1 MRVLRL
7 AFLILG
13 PAIFIALPTSF
24 FEGGHSL
31 CLVKNL
37 SGFECP
43 GCGLT
48 RACSALIHGDVVAAI
63 QFNGLIVVIAPLL
76 CYVLVRELFAALS
89 GLLGSSQGREYRG
102 VHQQD
107 SNFL

>member
-7 AFLILG
+7 AFLILV
-13 PAIFIALPTSF
+13 PAIFIVLPTSF

-37 SGFECP
+37 FGFECP

-48 RACSALIHGDVVAAI
+48 RACSALAHGDVVSAI
-63 QFNGLIVVIAPLL
+63 QFNSSIVVIGPLL
-76 CYVLVRELFAALS
+76 CYVFLRELLLLS
-89 GLLGSSQGREYRG
+89 AGFWVPARDE
-102 VHQQD
+102 D
-107 SNFL
+107 MKA